1 MATDPM
7 TSWNSMLERSALMQV
22 PVAVRPSASREPGA
36 PTQDMGRGLLWRRR
50 LPALLVEVWLRA
62 HSALLYLFLYAPI
75 AVVVIFAFN
84 NSRRVT
90 IWNGFTT
97 KWFGVVWTD
106 PTWSNALRVS
116 MTVAS
121 LNMVIAVTLG
131 TLAALGMRA
140 APGWLRTGFEGIVY
154 MTIITPEI
162 VVAVASLLY
171 FVLVLPI
178 GQGIQAMVVTHAV
191 YNTSIVALIVSA
203 RLAGMDNTL
212 EEASADLGAPPL
224 ATFWRVTLP
233 QLFPA
238 ILAGAL
244 LAFTFSFDDFIL
256 SNFLAAAGTTP
267 LPVQLFSS
275 VQFGVS
281 PAYNALAASM
291 LCVTL
296 TAIVVA
302 QVVLRQGTLRARRAR
317 RGEATEGADDA

>member
-1 MATDPM
+1 MRMPVEIGSGAAALPP
-7 TSWNSMLERSALMQV
+7 RSATRAQ
-22 PVAVRPSASREPGA
+22 RWR
-36 PTQDMGRGLLWRRR
+36 RGLGG
-50 LPALLVEVWLRA
+50 AVVEWWLRA
-62 HSALLYLFLYAPI
+62 QTTILYIFLFLPI
-75 AVVVIFAFN
+75 AVVVIFSFN

-90 IWNGFTT
+90 IWHGFTT
-97 KWFGVVWTD
+97 NWYHVVWTD
-106 PTWSNALRVS
+106 PIWSTALRVS
-116 MTVAS
+116 VTVAT
-121 LNMVIAVTLG
+121 LNMALAVTFG
-131 TLAALGMRA
+131 TLAALGLRR
-140 APGWLRTGFEGIVY
+140 APGWLRTVFEGVIY

-162 VVAVASLLY
+162 VVAIASLLY

-178 GQGIQAMVVTHAV
+178 GQGIEAMVVTHAV
-191 YNTSIVALIVSA
+191 YNTSIVALIVGA

-212 EEASADLGAPPL
+212 EEAAADLGASPL
-224 ATFWRVTLP
+224 ATLWQITLP

-281 PAYNALAASM
+281 PEYNALAASM
-291 LCVTL
+291 LTLTL

-302 QVVLRQGTLRARRAR
+302 QIVLRRGTRRAR
-317 RGEATEGADDA
+317 GATVDKQRDGQSEQGAAKAALE

>member
-1 MATDPM
+1 MQIPIADH
-7 TSWNSMLERSALMQV
+7 SAA
-22 PVAVRPSASREPGA
+22 PKSSAPLARRW
-36 PTQDMGRGLLWRRR
+36 TRGWSGV
-50 LPALLVEVWLRA
+50 LVEGWLRA

-90 IWNGFTT
+90 LWGGFTT
-97 KWFGVVWTD
+97 KWFGLVWTD
-106 PTWSNALRVS
+106 PIWSNALRVS
-116 MTVAS
+116 VTVAA
-121 LNMVIAVTLG
+121 LNMLIAVTLG

-140 APGWLRTGFEGIVY
+140 APGWLRLGFEGIVY

-178 GQGIQAMVVTHAV
+178 GQGVQAMVVTHAV
-191 YNTSIVALIVSA
+191 YNTSIVALIVGA

-212 EEASADLGAPPL
+212 EEASADLGASPL
-224 ATFWRVTLP
+224 TTFWRVTLP

-238 ILAGAL
+238 VLAGAL

-275 VQFGVS
+275 IQFGVS

-291 LCVTL
+291 LMVTL
-296 TAIVVA
+296 TAIIIA
-302 QVVLRQGTLRARRAR
+302 QVVLRRGARQAAR
-317 RGEATEGADDA
+317 TTDV